1 VATTLP
7 IFQPTPIFKD
17 RTDYRQVLIREMD
30 AGKIPLSL
38 GRDCPVKCE
47 FCYELDHSY
56 RETLDP
62 PKTSDE
68 DWKFILEYISRK
80 PTDPTQFWCLGG
92 NEFMEWTDLFLHPK
106 AMEWVE
112 DFLKYTDKSIQFF
125 TVGFVHVPKIHQLA
139 AQYPG
144 RINFELSVITLSDY
158 RQRLMPHAPS
168 VKHLMKVLDGPAVS
182 SANFY
187 AFDQYTMSKDAAT
200 ISAINQQ
207 CVLWMGTLTPVR
219 GLKEETA
226 SLMRQGRKFLPEEAT
241 RIYHLG
247 LPNLQTIHTESYTTA
262 FLSRRRIVS
271 LFDSLELQ
279 KKDTVVMAGSVHK
292 ILTMFRKNRAKF
304 LYVPNALLSGD
315 SDCTVLL
322 TFDDIARRL
331 TTEKVVHVP
340 KCIMQSGRGPYTDIT
355 GVSLEQL
362 TLKVLLPVWLTA
374 VLLAATLP
382 RSMSV
387 GAVVTLQVLV
397 IVILTRKVG
406 AGVTVSACAAP
417 RVAPR
422 AMMASLARS
431 CLFMMCRLSCGMPR
445 GLKGRVNE
453 SGGATT
459 MNRKVVIAV
468 GANLRSEYP
477 WQTSF

>member
-1 VATTLP
+1 MSIPLPVLQAAP
-7 IFQPTPIFKD
+7 IFTK
-17 RTDYRQVLIREMD
+17 TDYREVLRREMD

-68 DWKFILEYISRK
+68 DWKYILDYISKK
-80 PTDPTQFWCLGG
+80 PTDPKQFWCLGG

-125 TVGFVHVPKIHQLA
+125 TVGFVHVPKIHQLV

-144 RINFELSVITLSDY
+144 RINFELSVITLSEY

-187 AFDQYTMSKDAAT
+187 SFDANTMSKDAVE
-200 ISAINQQ
+200 ISKINQK

-226 SLMRQGRKFLPEEAT
+226 GLMRQGRKHLAEEAL
-241 RIYHLG
+241 RIYDAA
-247 LPNLQTIHTESYTTA
+247 LPNLQTIHTEAYITA
-262 FLSRRRIVS
+262 FLSRKRIIS
-271 LFDSLELQ
+271 LFDSLELE
-279 KKDTVVMAGSVHK
+279 KKDTLVTGWSVSK
-292 ILTMFRKNRAKF
+292 ILSMYRKNKARV
-304 LYVPNALLSGD
+304 LYVPNAMLSGD

-331 TTEKVVHVP
+331 TTEKVIHVP
-340 KCIMQSGRGPYTDIT
+340 KCIMQSGRGPFTDIT
-355 GVSLEQL
+355 GVTLDQFTEKTGVRVKVLHKVDTRFANEQL
-362 TLKVLLPVWLTA
+362 YRNGSLQNYVENYIRNPMTQA
-374 VLLAATLP
+374 YEALP
-382 RSMSV
+382 RP
-387 GAVVTLQVLV
+387 A
-397 IVILTRKVG
+397 
-406 AGVTVSACAAP
+406 
-417 RVAPR
+417 
-422 AMMASLARS
+422 
-431 CLFMMCRLSCGMPR
+431 
-445 GLKGRVNE
+445 
-453 SGGATT
+453 
-459 MNRKVVIAV
+459 
-468 GANLRSEYP
+468 
-477 WQTSF
+477 

>member
-1 VATTLP
+1 MLQAAP
-7 IFQPTPIFKD
+7 IFTGK
-17 RTDYRQVLIREMD
+17 DYRDVLRREMD

-62 PKTSDE
+62 PKTTVE
-68 DWKFILEYISRK
+68 DWKFILDYISKK
-80 PTDPTQFWCLGG
+80 PTDPKQFWCLGG

-125 TVGFVHVPKIHQLA
+125 TVGFVHVPKIHQLV

-187 AFDQYTMSKDAAT
+187 AFDAQTMSKDAVE
-200 ISAINQQ
+200 ISKINQK

-226 SLMRQGRKFLPEEAT
+226 SLMRQGRKHLADEAL
-241 RIYHLG
+241 RIYDAA
-247 LPNLQTIHTESYTTA
+247 LPNLQTIHTEAYITA
-262 FLSRRRIVS
+262 FLSRKRIVS
-271 LFDSLELQ
+271 LFDSLELE
-279 KKDTVVMAGSVHK
+279 KKDTLVTGWSVSK
-292 ILTMFRKNRAKF
+292 ILSMYRKNKARV
-304 LYVPNALLSGD
+304 LYVPNAMLSGD

-331 TTEKVVHVP
+331 TTEKTIHVP
-340 KCIMQSGRGPYTDIT
+340 KCIMQSGRGPYSDIT
-355 GVSLEQL
+355 GVTLEQF
-362 TLKVLLPVWLTA
+362 TEKTGVKVKVLHKVDTRFANEQLYRNGSLQNYVENYIRNPLVQSYEA
-374 VLLAATLP
+374 LP
-382 RSMSV
+382 RP
-387 GAVVTLQVLV
+387 A
-397 IVILTRKVG
+397 
-406 AGVTVSACAAP
+406 
-417 RVAPR
+417 
-422 AMMASLARS
+422 
-431 CLFMMCRLSCGMPR
+431 
-445 GLKGRVNE
+445 
-453 SGGATT
+453 
-459 MNRKVVIAV
+459 
-468 GANLRSEYP
+468 
-477 WQTSF
+477 

>member
-1 VATTLP
+1 MPIVLP
-7 IFQPTPIFKD
+7 ILQPTPIFKNK
-17 RTDYRQVLIREMD
+17 DYREVMQREMD

-62 PKTSDE
+62 PKTTDE
-68 DWKFILEYISRK
+68 DWKYILDYISRK
-80 PTDPTQFWCLGG
+80 PTDPKQFWVLGG
-92 NEFMEWTDLFLHPK
+92 NEYMEWTDLFLHPK

-112 DFLKYTDKSIQFF
+112 DFLKYTDKNIQFF
-125 TVGFVHVPKIHQLA
+125 TVGFVHVPKIHQLT

-187 AFDQYTMSKDAAT
+187 AFDTHTMSKDAVA
-200 ISAINQQ
+200 ISAVNQK

-226 SLMRQGRKFLPEEAT
+226 NLMRQGRRFLAEEAI
-241 RIYHLG
+241 RIYDAA
-247 LPNLQTIHTESYTTA
+247 LPNLQTIHTEAYITA

-271 LFDSLELQ
+271 LFDSLELE
-279 KKDTVVMAGSVHK
+279 KKDAVVMAWSVYR
-292 ILTMFRKNRAKF
+292 ILNMYRKNRAKF
-304 LYVPNALLSGD
+304 LYVPNAMLSGD

-331 TTEKVVHVP
+331 TKEKVVHIP
-340 KCIMQSGRGPYTDIT
+340 KCIMQSGRGLYTDIT
-355 GVSLEQL
+355 GVTLEQFMKK
-362 TLKVLLPVWLTA
+362 TGVKVKVLHKIDTRFANDQLYRNGSLQNYVENYVRNPMTQSYEA
-374 VLLAATLP
+374 LP
-382 RSMSV
+382 RP
-387 GAVVTLQVLV
+387 A
-397 IVILTRKVG
+397 
-406 AGVTVSACAAP
+406 
-417 RVAPR
+417 
-422 AMMASLARS
+422 
-431 CLFMMCRLSCGMPR
+431 
-445 GLKGRVNE
+445 
-453 SGGATT
+453 
-459 MNRKVVIAV
+459 
-468 GANLRSEYP
+468 
-477 WQTSF
+477 

>member
-1 VATTLP
+1 MPTVLP
-7 IFQPTPIFKD
+7 LLQPTPIFTKK
-17 RTDYRQVLIREMD
+17 DYREVLRREMD

-62 PKTSDE
+62 PKTTDE
-68 DWKFILEYISRK
+68 DWKYILDYINKK
-80 PTDPTQFWCLGG
+80 PTDPKQFWCLGG

-168 VKHLMKVLDGPAVS
+168 VKHVMKVLDGPAVS

-187 AFDQYTMSKDAAT
+187 AFDAHTMSKDAAL
-200 ISAINQQ
+200 ISSINQK

-219 GLKEETA
+219 GLKEDTA
-226 SLMRQGRKFLPEEAT
+226 SLMRQGRKYLAEEAL
-241 RIYHLG
+241 RIYDAA
-247 LPNLQTIHTESYTTA
+247 LPNLQTIHTEAYITA

-271 LFDSLELQ
+271 LFDSLELE
-279 KKDTVVMAGSVHK
+279 KKDTIVTAWSVYK
-292 ILTMFRKNRAKF
+292 ILTMYRKNRAKF
-304 LYVPNALLSGD
+304 LYVPNAMLSGD

-331 TTEKVVHVP
+331 TNQKVVHIP
-340 KCIMQSGRGPYTDIT
+340 KCVMQSGRGPYSDIT
-355 GVSLEQL
+355 GVTLEQFMKK
-362 TLKVLLPVWLTA
+362 TGVKVKVLHKIDTRFANDQLYRNGSLQNYVENYVRNPLTQSYEA
-374 VLLAATLP
+374 
-382 RSMSV
+382 
-387 GAVVTLQVLV
+387 
-397 IVILTRKVG
+397 
-406 AGVTVSACAAP
+406 
-417 RVAPR
+417 
-422 AMMASLARS
+422 
-431 CLFMMCRLSCGMPR
+431 LSRP
-445 GLKGRVNE
+445 
-453 SGGATT
+453 A
-459 MNRKVVIAV
+459 
-468 GANLRSEYP
+468 
-477 WQTSF
+477 

>member
-1 VATTLP
+1 MPTP
-7 IFQPTPIFKD
+7 IPILQPTPIFTKK
-17 RTDYRQVLIREMD
+17 DYRDVLRREMD

-62 PKTSDE
+62 PKTTDE
-68 DWKFILEYISRK
+68 DWKYILDYISKK
-80 PTDPTQFWCLGG
+80 PTDPKQFWCLGG
-92 NEFMEWTDLFLHPK
+92 NEYMEWTDLFLHPK

-139 AQYPG
+139 AKYPG

-158 RQRLMPHAPS
+158 RKRLMPHAPS
-168 VKHLMKVLDGPAVS
+168 ISHLMKVLDGPAVS

-187 AFDQYTMSKDAAT
+187 SFDAHTMSKDAAA
-200 ISAINQQ
+200 ISAINKQ

-226 SLMRQGRKFLPEEAT
+226 DLMRQGRKHLADEAVRT
-241 RIYHLG
+241 YDLG
-247 LPNLQTIHTESYTTA
+247 LPNLQTIHTEAYITA

-271 LFDSLELQ
+271 LFDSLELE
-279 KKDTVVMAGSVHK
+279 KKDTLVTAWSVYK
-292 ILTMFRKNRAKF
+292 ILTTYRKNRAKF
-304 LYVPNALLSGD
+304 LYVPNAMLSGD

-331 TTEKVVHVP
+331 TNQKVIHIP

-355 GVSLEQL
+355 GVTLEQFMKK
-362 TLKVLLPVWLTA
+362 TGVKVKVLHKIDTRFANEQLYKNGSLKNYVENYVRNPMTQSYESLPKPA
-374 VLLAATLP
+374 
-382 RSMSV
+382 
-387 GAVVTLQVLV
+387 
-397 IVILTRKVG
+397 
-406 AGVTVSACAAP
+406 
-417 RVAPR
+417 
-422 AMMASLARS
+422 
-431 CLFMMCRLSCGMPR
+431 
-445 GLKGRVNE
+445 
-453 SGGATT
+453 
-459 MNRKVVIAV
+459 
-468 GANLRSEYP
+468 
-477 WQTSF
+477 

>member
-1 VATTLP
+1 MPTTLP
-7 IFQPTPIFKD
+7 ILQPTPIFQKK
-17 RTDYRQVLIREMD
+17 DYREVLRREMD

-62 PKTSDE
+62 PKTTDE
-68 DWKFILEYISRK
+68 DWKYILDYISKK
-80 PTDPTQFWCLGG
+80 PTDPKQFWCLGG
-92 NEFMEWTDLFLHPK
+92 NEYMEWTDLFLHPK

-125 TVGFVHVPKIHQLA
+125 TVGFVHVPKIHQLV

-168 VKHLMKVLDGPAVS
+168 VKHLMRVLDGPAVS

-187 AFDQYTMSKDAAT
+187 AFDAHTMSKDAAT
-200 ISAINQQ
+200 ISAINQK

-219 GLKEETA
+219 GLKEDTA
-226 SLMRQGRKFLPEEAT
+226 NLMRQGRKYLADEAV
-241 RIYHLG
+241 RVYDAA
-247 LPNLQTIHTESYTTA
+247 LPNLQTIHTEAYITA

-271 LFDSLELQ
+271 LFDSLELE
-279 KKDTVVMAGSVHK
+279 KKDTIVTAWSVHK
-292 ILTMFRKNRAKF
+292 ILTTYRKNRARF
-304 LYVPNALLSGD
+304 LYVPNTMLSGD

-331 TTEKVVHVP
+331 TREKVVHVP

-355 GVSLEQL
+355 GVTLEQFMQK
-362 TLKVLLPVWLTA
+362 TGVKVKVLHKIDTRFANDQLYRNGSLQNYVESYVRNPMTQA
-374 VLLAATLP
+374 YEALP
-382 RSMSV
+382 RP
-387 GAVVTLQVLV
+387 A
-397 IVILTRKVG
+397 
-406 AGVTVSACAAP
+406 
-417 RVAPR
+417 
-422 AMMASLARS
+422 
-431 CLFMMCRLSCGMPR
+431 
-445 GLKGRVNE
+445 
-453 SGGATT
+453 
-459 MNRKVVIAV
+459 
-468 GANLRSEYP
+468 
-477 WQTSF
+477 